1 MSNQSKRHVLPFSSI
16 VGQEQMKKALILNA
30 INPRIGGVLVRG
42 DKGTAKSTAVRALA
56 DILPEIDIVSG
67 CPFNCNPRDEREMCS
82 ICRDKYKKGIDM
94 DSAIR
99 RIRVVDLPLGVTE
112 DRVVGTI
119 DLEKAIKEGMKAVEP
134 GILASVNRGILY
146 IDEINLLDDHVAD
159 VLLDAAAMG
168 VNTVE
173 REGISLS
180 HPAKFILIG
189 TMNPEEGELRPQ
201 LLDRF
206 GLQVSVVG
214 QRTEII
220 RIIEEYERN
229 PDFFAEGAEKD
240 QNELRD
246 RILSAQEILPEVTV
260 SNDLL
265 EMLSS
270 TCIEMGVRTHRAD
283 ITIVRTAKTI
293 AALDK
298 RTEVTMEDVREAMEF
313 ALPHRMRRKPFE
325 EPKIDQEKLDESIK
339 DAQEKLDEQKK
350 NLMKKT

>member
-1 MSNQSKRHVLPFSSI
+1 
-16 VGQEQMKKALILNA
+16 MKKALILNA

-56 DILPEIDIVSG
+56 DILPEIDIVAG
-67 CPFNCNPRDEREMCS
+67 CPFNCNPFDEREMCS
-82 ICRDKYKKGIDM
+82 ICHDIYEKGIELN
-94 DSAIR
+94 STAR
-99 RIRVVDLPLGVTE
+99 QVRVVDLPLGVTE

-119 DLEKAIKEGMKAVEP
+119 DLEKALKEGMKAVEP
-134 GILASVNRGILY
+134 GILAAVNRGILY

-206 GLQVSVVG
+206 GLQVSVDG
-214 QRTEII
+214 IEDIAQRTEII

-229 PDFFAEGAEKD
+229 PDFFAEGAEKE
-240 QNELRD
+240 QNELRAK
-246 RILSAQEILPEVTV
+246 ILSAQEMLPEVTV

-265 EMLSS
+265 EMISS

-293 AALDK
+293 AAFDA

-325 EPKIDQEKLDESIK
+325 EPKIDQEKLDESMK
-339 DAQEKLDEQKK
+339 NAQEKLEEQKK
-350 NLMKKT
+350 NQMKKA

>member
-1 MSNQSKRHVLPFSSI
+1 
-16 VGQEQMKKALILNA
+16 MKKALILNA
-30 INPRIGGVLVRG
+30 INPRIGGVLIRG

-56 DILPEIDIVSG
+56 DILPEIDVISG
-67 CPFNCNPRDEREMCS
+67 CPFNCNPSDEREMCS
-82 ICRDKYKKGIDM
+82 ICREMHENGIELEC
-94 DSAIR
+94 ATR
-99 RIRVVDLPLGVTE
+99 QARVVDLPLGVTE

-206 GLQVSVVG
+206 GLQVSVDG
-214 QRTEII
+214 IEDIAQRTEII

-229 PDFFAEGAEKD
+229 PDFFSEGAEKE
-240 QNELRD
+240 QNVLRGK
-246 RILSAQEILPEVTV
+246 ILSAQGMLPEVTI

-265 EMLSS
+265 EMISS

-293 AALDK
+293 AAFDG
-298 RTEVTMEDVREAMEF
+298 REEVTTEDVREAMEY

-325 EPKIDQEKLDESIK
+325 EPRIDQEKLDESIK
-339 DAQEKLDEQKK
+339 DAQEKLEDQKK
-350 NLMKKT
+350 NQMKKT